1 MGFWGVGSILVFY
14 LFRSISPS
22 ISHNFELLPFIHA
35 FAETLTPK
43 NEQPLPHNLP
53 LTLILTLF
61 AVKMLFK
68 GTQSVDEQVNQLLM
82 KNKVKKNIFQNGKSD
97 EHTTKAELVEY
108 NWEL

>member
-1 MGFWGVGSILVFY
+1 
-14 LFRSISPS
+14 
-22 ISHNFELLPFIHA
+22 
-35 FAETLTPK
+35 
-43 NEQPLPHNLP
+43 
-53 LTLILTLF
+53 
-61 AVKMLFK
+61 MLFK